1 MPQPVKISDSLIEA
15 AREAAPLANRSLAA
29 QVEHWA
35 ALGRAI
41 EGSLTA
47 DQSVTLKRAIHEPLA
62 PPYGSSESAQAVR
75 QRVISAISQSLTPA
89 FRSRMRDQI
98 GASPYPTYGTDEA
111 YPGYLVRRDPD
122 GTLTPGRLQGREFQS
137 LAPGAST
144 SKPTPTGNST
154 PPRNRRPSRQRS
166 V

>member
-1 MPQPVKISDSLIEA
+1 MPQPVKISDTLIEA

-62 PPYGSSESAQAVR
+62 PPYGTSEGAQAVR
-75 QRVISAISQSLTPA
+75 QRVIDAIGRSLSPA
-89 FRSRMRDQI
+89 FRSGMSAHLA
-98 GASPYPTYGTDEA
+98 ASPHSTYGLNDA
-111 YPGYLVRRDPD
+111 FPGYLVRRDPD
-122 GTLTPGRLQGREFQS
+122 GTLTPGRLRGREFEAVTPAA
-137 LAPGAST
+137 APKDPA
-144 SKPTPTGNST
+144 
-154 PPRNRRPSRQRS
+154 PRRRRAQRQRG

>member
-1 MPQPVKISDSLIEA
+1 MPQPVKVSDALIEA

-75 QRVISAISQSLTPA
+75 ERVIGALSQSLTPE
-89 FRSRMRDQI
+89 FRSRMRDRI
-98 GASPYPTYGTDEA
+98 AASPHPTYGTDEA
-111 YPGYLVRRDPD
+111 YPGSLIRRDPD
-122 GTLTPGRLQGREFQS
+122 GTLTPGRLQGREFQP
-137 LAPGAST
+137 LAPGSSST
-144 SKPTPTGNST
+144 PSPTGNRAST
-154 PPRNRRPSRQRS
+154 RHRPARRPRS

>member
-1 MPQPVKISDSLIEA
+1 MPQPVKISDTLIQA

-62 PPYGSSESAQAVR
+62 PAYGTSESAQAVR
-75 QRVISAISQSLTPA
+75 QRVIDALSESLTPD
-89 FRSRMRDQI
+89 FRSRMHAQVA
-98 GASPYPTYGTDEA
+98 ASPFPTYGMDDA
-111 YPGYLVRRDPD
+111 YPGELVRRDPD
-122 GTLTPGRLQGREFQS
+122 GTLTPGRLEGREFQPRTES
-137 LAPGAST
+137 AT
-144 SKPTPTGNST
+144 RKPAAEKRT
-154 PPRNRRPSRQRS
+154 PSRARRDQRQRT

>member
-1 MPQPVKISDSLIEA
+1 MPQPVKISDTLIEA

-47 DQSVTLKRAIHEPLA
+47 DQSVTLKRAVKEPQA

-75 QRVISAISQSLTPA
+75 QRVIDAISQSLTPE
-89 FRSRMRDQI
+89 FRSRMSAQVA
-98 GASPYPTYGTDEA
+98 ASPFPTYGMDET

-122 GTLTPGRLQGREFQS
+122 GTLTPGHLQGREFHPLTAS
-137 LAPGAST
+137 VVPKSAAAPAST
-144 SKPTPTGNST
+144 ASRP
-154 PPRNRRPSRQRS
+154 RRPVRQRKA
-166 V
+166 

>member
-1 MPQPVKISDSLIEA
+1 VPQPVKISDTLIEA

-47 DQSVTLKRAIHEPLA
+47 DQSVTLKRAVHEPLA
-62 PPYGSSESAQAVR
+62 PPYGSSESARTVR
-75 QRVISAISQSLTPA
+75 ERVIDAIGQSLAPG
-89 FRSRMRDQI
+89 FRSRMSAQI
-98 GASPYPTYGTDEA
+98 AASASPTYGMDDA
-111 YPGYLVRRDPD
+111 YPGHLVRRDPD
-122 GTLTPGRLQGREFQS
+122 GTLTPGRLQGREFVS
-137 LAPGAST
+137 VTPSASAPRAASAR
-144 SKPTPTGNST
+144 NST
-154 PPRNRRPSRQRS
+154 PPRTRRPLRQRS

>member
-1 MPQPVKISDSLIEA
+1 MPQPVKISDTLIQA

-47 DQSVTLKRAIHEPLA
+47 DQSLTLKRAIQEPLA

-75 QRVISAISQSLTPA
+75 QRVISALGQSLTPE

-98 GASPYPTYGTDEA
+98 AASPYPTYGTDEA
-111 YPGYLVRRDPD
+111 YPGDLVRRDPD
-122 GTLTPGRLQGREFQS
+122 GTVTPGRVEGREFQS
-137 LAPGAST
+137 VAPGADPAKPAST
-144 SKPTPTGNST
+144 GDSS
-154 PPRNRRPSRQRS
+154 PPRSRRALRPRRA
-166 V
+166 

>member
-1 MPQPVKISDSLIEA
+1 MPQPVKISDTLIEA

-47 DQSVTLKRAIHEPLA
+47 DQSLTLKRAIHEPLA

-75 QRVISAISQSLTPA
+75 QRVISAISQSLTPE
-89 FRSRMRDQI
+89 FQSRMRDQI
-98 GASPYPTYGTDEA
+98 AASPSPTYGTDEA
-111 YPGYLVRRDPD
+111 FPGYLVRRDPD
-122 GTLTPGRLQGREFQS
+122 GTLTPGRLQGREFQA
-137 LAPGAST
+137 LAPGARPA
-144 SKPTPTGNST
+144 KPASTGNST
-154 PPRNRRPSRQRS
+154 APRSRRALRPRS
-166 V
+166 A

>member
-1 MPQPVKISDSLIEA
+1 MAQPVKISDSLIEA
-15 AREAAPLANRSLAA
+15 AREAAPLANRSVAA

-75 QRVISAISQSLTPA
+75 QRVIGALRGSLTPE
-89 FRSRMRDQI
+89 FRARMRDQI
-98 GASPYPTYGTDEA
+98 AASPYPTYGIDEA
-111 YPGYLVRRDPD
+111 YPGSLVRRDPD
-122 GTLTPGRLQGREFQS
+122 GTLTPGRLQAREFQP
-137 LAPGAST
+137 L
-144 SKPTPTGNST
+144 TPST
-154 PPRNRRPSRQRS
+154 PKPAPEGNRSAPRPRRLLRPRS